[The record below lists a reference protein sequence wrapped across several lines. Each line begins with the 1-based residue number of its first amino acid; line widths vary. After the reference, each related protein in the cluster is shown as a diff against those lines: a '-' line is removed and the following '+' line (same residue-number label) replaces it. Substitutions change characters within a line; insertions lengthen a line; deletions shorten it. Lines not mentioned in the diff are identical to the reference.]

1 MKDLWSK
8 QGSHASKKC
17 AHAHSNSPYDGG
29 EDFRWVDKDD
39 AETAD
44 DTGLTNQGQ
53 GSGQRFNIDGFRC
66 FKVENTEHWI
76 AYNIEISGW
85 SNYLSQHKIRAKAVA
100 NDATLTASAV

>member
-66 FKVENTEHWI
+66 
-76 AYNIEISGW
+76 
-85 SNYLSQHKIRAKAVA
+85 LSRKGR
-100 NDATLTASAV
+100 TLDSL